1 MNDNMFSLKD
11 QNGKEYRAEV
21 IDIFSVDEYPDNDYL
36 LYSFG
41 NTIGN
46 DVQVNI
52 SKAIVNSTGG
62 IDLVG
67 IEDDKEWAAVNKAV
81 DSMIENLGG
90 G

>member
-41 NTIGN
+41 NTVGN